1 MEELIKLNPD
11 NQNNPVSA
19 RDLHEFLEVKTSFKD
34 WIKRMLEYGFE
45 DGKDFCSFLSESTGG
60 RPSINYALTLDT
72 AKEISMI
79 QRSAKGRQAR
89 QYFIECE
96 RIAKHQQSNTGNLIA
111 MTEELQRKRQELH
124 DDMKKLESRADK
136 LEIIEEFILE
146 SMAKAGYQLEVPKT
160 IDTPTIQE
168 PKITWQDSFI
178 LTYEQYVYDNI
189 TSNIDEWLSQGT
201 IPVADFNSKYKPKG
215 LGVKM
220 YIRAIKRY
228 CIHCNIRFIPHKV
241 VYLTQTGT
249 VRCRIFESQ

>member
-1 MEELIKLNPD
+1 MEELIKINSD
-11 NQNNPVSA
+11 NAGVRTVSA
-19 RDLHEFLEVKTSFKD
+19 RDLHEFLEVNSNFTT
-34 WIKRMLEYGFE
+34 WCKRMFEYGFE
-45 DGKDFCSFLSESTGG
+45 EGKDFIPFLEESTGG

-79 QRSAKGRQAR
+79 QRSPKGRQAR

-96 RIAKHQQSNTGNLIA
+96 RIAKHQQSAKGNLIS

-124 DDMKKLESRADK
+124 DDMKQLEARAEK

-146 SMAKAGYQLEVPKT
+146 SMSKAGYQLEVPKT
-160 IDTPTIQE
+160 IDTPTVQE
-168 PKITWQDSFI
+168 PKLTWQEHFI

-201 IPVADFNSKYKPKG
+201 IPVADFNSKYKPNG

-220 YIRAIKRY
+220 YLRAIKRY
-228 CIHCNIRFIPHKV
+228 CIHSNINFKPCEA
-241 VYLTQTGT
+241 VYFPNEGT
-249 VRCRIFESQ
+249 VRVRIFYI

>member
-1 MEELIKLNPD
+1 MEELIKINAD
-11 NQNNPVSA
+11 DTGIRTVSA
-19 RDLHEFLEVKTSFKD
+19 RELHEFLEVKTSFKD
-34 WIKRMLEYGFE
+34 WIKRMIEYGFE
-45 DGKDFCSFLSESTGG
+45 EGKDFCSFLSESTGG

-111 MTEELQRKRQELH
+111 MTEELQRQRQELH

-136 LEIIEEFILE
+136 LEVIEEFILE
-146 SMAKAGYQLEVPKT
+146 SMAKAGYQLDPTKT
-160 IDTPTIQE
+160 TDTPTIE
-168 PKITWQDSFI
+168 ERKLTWQDSFI
-178 LTYEQYVYDNI
+178 LTYEQYVFDNI
-189 TSNIDEWLSQGT
+189 ANNIDNWLNQGT
-201 IPVADFNSKYKPKG
+201 IPVAEFNSKYKPKG

-228 CIHCNIRFIPHKV
+228 CIHCNVRFTPHKV
-241 VYLTQTGT
+241 IHLTKIGT
-249 VRCRIFESQ
+249 LRCRIFEK